1 MNPNTACKE
10 FSLMSAPTFPIAIF
24 SGVVDDFR
32 PGVTLES
39 APEKLG
45 PLADL
50 AGTWIGTGFNLIS
63 LPAFNKDREF
73 ELLLNTTVEVL
84 EFEPIGAQVPNR
96 GSFSGVP
103 RPNGQDDINIYGLRY
118 LQRVAD
124 GKKYAPLHV
133 EPGFWLNVPATQWPE
148 RAASVVRQG
157 MIPHGSSLLAL
168 GNHTESEE
176 PSIPSICSFPAKH
189 DGTDFANPSY
199 LHQFHSPPGGFDT
212 ELVKDPNLALK
223 KAIYEQNIIKT
234 VTLTVSTE
242 NPKESDEDPDGG
254 SGGIV
259 NIPFIVKNAN
269 VTKFNAVFWIETV
282 QNPNSEST
290 FLQLQYTQTAILD
303 FLNIDWPHIS
313 VATLIK
319 Q

>member
-1 MNPNTACKE
+1 
-10 FSLMSAPTFPIAIF
+10 MSAPTFTAESFP
-24 SGVVDDFR
+24 SVLVDLR
-32 PGVTLES
+32 PGLALES
-39 APEKLG
+39 AAEKLG

-63 LPAFNKDREF
+63 LPAYSKGKEF
-73 ELLLNTTVEVL
+73 SLMLNTTVEVL

-103 RPNGQDDINIYGLRY
+103 KPSGQHDIDIYGLRY

-124 GKKYAPLHV
+124 GKNHQPLHV

-148 RAASVVRQG
+148 LAASVVRQG
-157 MIPHGSSLLAL
+157 VIPHGNSLLAL

-176 PSIPSICSFPAKH
+176 KPSIPSISSFPTKH
-189 DGTDFANPSY
+189 DGTDFADPSY
-199 LHQFHSPPGGFDT
+199 LNQFKYPSGGFDKD
-212 ELVKDPNLALK
+212 LVENPNLALE
-223 KAIYEQNIIKT
+223 KAIEGQTIIKT
-234 VTLTVSTE
+234 VTLEVSAK
-242 NPKESDEDPDGG
+242 NPKESNEDSEGMNG
-254 SGGIV
+254 RIA

-269 VTKFNAVFWIETV
+269 VTRFDAVFWIETV
-282 QNPNSEST
+282 QNPDNKSA

-303 FLNIDWPHIS
+303 FLKIDWPHIS